1 MIICMIIIKIFYFLN
16 EIEELPSTQK
26 SSTDLQ
32 TSEELS
38 YPTSASSGSI
48 HYLETGRNYDKQ
60 NIRGSIDV
68 MTEKVVAALDS
79 CRISYR
85 KSVHIICAVAE
96 ALGCDTSVLILNKTS
111 NNRSRK

>member
-1 MIICMIIIKIFYFLN
+1 
-16 EIEELPSTQK
+16 
-26 SSTDLQ
+26 
-32 TSEELS
+32 
-38 YPTSASSGSI
+38 
-48 HYLETGRNYDKQ
+48 
-60 NIRGSIDV
+60 

-111 NNRSRK
+111 YNRSRKKIRAKCAGKIKILFKETDINAAVVHWDGKIITDSITCKRFDRLPIIVMVKLRKY